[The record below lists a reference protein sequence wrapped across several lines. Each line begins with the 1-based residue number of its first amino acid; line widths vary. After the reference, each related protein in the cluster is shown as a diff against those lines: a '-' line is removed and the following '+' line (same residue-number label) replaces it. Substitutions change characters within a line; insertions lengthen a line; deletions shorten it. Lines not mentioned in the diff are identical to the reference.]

1 MSHLNNDGLRQNKTT
16 ELIMLIFK
24 QLPNYIYDLLE
35 MSSVWKLGSRTSG
48 NIAVYRDKL
57 DK

>member
-24 QLPNYIYDLLE
+24 QCPTTFMICLRCPQFE
-35 MSSVWKLGSRTSG
+35 S
-48 NIAVYRDKL
+48 
-57 DK
+57 